1 MLAFLLRGGHNQFTL
16 NNPLTPATPVLPD
29 REDRAAGIVRQ
40 LTRRLVSI
48 ARGRLAPRNRAR
60 FCPEDVVQSV
70 YRTFFRRYP
79 AGCLRDLGSDSL
91 ARLLGRITA
100 RKCATYH
107 ARHAAEAR
115 DVGVEVRLEGD
126 PPGPGPDPASDAA
139 ARDAVEHVVAGFD
152 PSYRPLL
159 DRLLAGTPAAEVA
172 AQLGVPERTA
182 YRVRERLERRL
193 TAAFFPSPP
202 TADAPT

>member
-1 MLAFLLRGGHNQFTL
+1 VSTDHEAQVAEAVRR
-16 NNPLTPATPVLPD
+16 LT
-29 REDRAAGIVRQ
+29 G
-40 LTRRLVSI
+40 RLVSI
-48 ARGRLAPRNRAR
+48 ARGRLAPQNRAR

-79 AGCLRDLGSDSL
+79 PGRLRDLGSDSL
-91 ARLLGRITA
+91 ARLLGVITA

-107 ARHAAEAR
+107 ARHAAESR
-115 DVGVEVRLEGD
+115 DASAEVRLDGD
-126 PPGPGPDPASDAA
+126 PPGPAPDPASDAA

-152 PSYRPLL
+152 PAYRPLL
-159 DRLLAGTPAAEVA
+159 DRLLAGTPTAQVA